1 MLTIALIAVAFVLV
15 AGALWLWHEARVV
28 ARPEY
33 AEYNERMDAADRF
46 LDGARGRAGLAV
58 ALVAPRATSAPTSS
72 PPSVPA
78 RPAPPGSR

>member
-1 MLTIALIAVAFVLV
+1 MLTIALIAVALVLV

-46 LDGARGRAGLAV
+46 LDGVEAAPALAARRSRRRDERPDILA
-58 ALVAPRATSAPTSS
+58 A
-72 PPSVPA
+72 
-78 RPAPPGSR
+78 